1 MKLEI
6 WMVRVVRNS
15 IKNLDFL
22 IKKVSFIYRAVH
34 NVLQALPLWW
44 GAKQQ
49 NGKTSAVRFL
59 VLQLRLTSVRIWPV
73 SLCSYFPT
81 RPDAKTSLN
90 VLVTVHVTFYC
101 GCLTRQK
108 LVFLYHMDI
117 ADRFSPKKGG
127 IFDFRSENTTP
138 RITKAHRTL
147 DKQAKTNDG
156 HSLAS

>member
-1 MKLEI
+1 VTTKPLENFVSGLNFRERDSLLLIVLRKLE
-6 WMVRVVRNS
+6 
-15 IKNLDFL
+15 
-22 IKKVSFIYRAVH
+22 
-34 NVLQALPLWW
+34 
-44 GAKQQ
+44 
-49 NGKTSAVRFL
+49 
-59 VLQLRLTSVRIWPV
+59 
-73 SLCSYFPT
+73 SLHAQTT

-108 LVFLYHMDI
+108 LVILYHMDI